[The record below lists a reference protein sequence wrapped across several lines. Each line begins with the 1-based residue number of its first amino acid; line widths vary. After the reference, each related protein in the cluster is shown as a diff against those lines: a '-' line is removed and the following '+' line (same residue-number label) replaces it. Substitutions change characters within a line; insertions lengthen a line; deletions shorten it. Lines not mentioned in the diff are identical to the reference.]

1 MSEQRVT
8 YGLAAVL
15 DVELSDDERDDLY
28 DTLESDNMAV
38 NYDGTLVYLNEFN
51 GESWDA
57 KFISGISMFGSKS
70 EFCELCHKHGLS
82 IQPET
87 IDVFYA
93 NWYDGCD
100 SPMSVMTV
108 DVFLGDK

>member
-8 YGLAAVL
+8 YGLVAVL
-15 DVELSDDERDDLY
+15 DVELSDDEREELY
-28 DTLESDNMAV
+28 DDLESDNMAV
-38 NYDGTLVYLNEFN
+38 NYDGTLVYLNAFN

-57 KFISGISMFGSKS
+57 EFINGIAMFGSKS
-70 EFCELCHKHGLS
+70 KFCELCHKHNLV

-100 SPMSVMTV
+100 SPMSTMTV
-108 DVFLGDK
+108 SEFLGDK

>member
-8 YGLAAVL
+8 YGLVAVL
-15 DVELSDDERDDLY
+15 DVELSDDEREDLY
-28 DTLESDNMAV
+28 DELESDNMVV

-57 KFISGISMFGSKS
+57 EFISSVKAFGSKD
-70 EFCELCHKHGLS
+70 EFFALCAKHGLT
-82 IQPET
+82 IQPGT
-87 IDVFYA
+87 VDVFYA

-100 SPMSVMTV
+100 SPMSTMTLSQ
-108 DVFLGDK
+108 FLGDK